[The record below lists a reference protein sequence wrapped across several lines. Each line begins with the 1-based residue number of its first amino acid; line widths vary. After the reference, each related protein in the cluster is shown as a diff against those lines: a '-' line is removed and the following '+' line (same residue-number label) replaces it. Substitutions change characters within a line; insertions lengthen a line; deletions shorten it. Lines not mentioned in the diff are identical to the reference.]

1 MGDVF
6 LSKNASSFE
15 PVTNDNCDLC
25 LQLAGIF
32 TKIAISEQTCSVAI
46 PLVCAMLGDRAE
58 ECKQVA
64 TPVCEKVVQA
74 LADGDAPE
82 KIPPMV
88 CKALQLCDADGLLM
102 ELFAHHAA
110 DNVDM
115 LAMVSSS
122 PGDPNDAKC
131 DGCLAI
137 AGLIAKVAIS
147 DTTCQVIGVVCG
159 LLQMNASKL
168 LFPSARELSNC
179 WRMAM
184 RQTRFLLL
192 SAKVCDCAS
201 EKAEVALGN
210 MLIDVPRGH
219 VFEPPMGIWNSC
231 SLGVTLWAN
240 CRVGI

>member
-6 LSKNASSFE
+6 LSKNASSLE
-15 PVTNDNCDLC
+15 PVTNDTCDLC

-74 LADGDAPE
+74 LVDGDAP
-82 KIPPMV
+82 
-88 CKALQLCDADGLLM
+88 GLLM

-159 LLQMNASKL
+159 LLQKYADECKQIAGRWRC
-168 LFPSARELSNC
+168 ARQDSSCCLQ
-179 WRMAM
+179 RFAIVRVK
-184 RQTRFLLL
+184 RQKKPWGT
-192 SAKVCDCAS
+192 
-201 EKAEVALGN
+201 
-210 MLIDVPRGH
+210 
-219 VFEPPMGIWNSC
+219 C
-231 SLGVTLWAN
+231 SLMFPEGMFLNLQWEF
-240 CRVGI
+240 GIPARSV

>member
-6 LSKNASSFE
+6 LSKNASSLE
-15 PVTNDNCDLC
+15 PVTNDTCDLC

-159 LLQMNASKL
+159 LLQKYADECKQIAVPVCERVVKL
-168 LFPSARELSNC
+168 LEDGDAPD
-179 WRMAM
+179 
-184 RQTRFLLL
+184 
-192 SAKVCDCAS
+192 KIPPVVCKGLRLC
-201 EKAEVALGN
+201 E
-210 MLIDVPRGH
+210 
-219 VFEPPMGIWNSC
+219 
-231 SLGVTLWAN
+231 
-240 CRVGI
+240 